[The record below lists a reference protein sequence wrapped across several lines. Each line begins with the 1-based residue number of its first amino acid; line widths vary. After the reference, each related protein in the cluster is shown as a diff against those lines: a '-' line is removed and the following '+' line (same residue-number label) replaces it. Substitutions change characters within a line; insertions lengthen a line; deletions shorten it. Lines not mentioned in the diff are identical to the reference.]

1 MTSWRAHRST
11 AGSPSSALDR
21 HPSRKTWVFL
31 RCAWRCTLSRALS
44 QTRASRC
51 ETSPALSGTTWT
63 LTSETALATNLG
75 IPKVPY
81 NLVLVQLDEGPRMLG
96 NLLDCSNE
104 AITEGLLV
112 EVVFER
118 VTDEVTL
125 PRFRPAR

>member
-1 MTSWRAHRST
+1 
-11 AGSPSSALDR
+11 
-21 HPSRKTWVFL
+21 
-31 RCAWRCTLSRALS
+31 
-44 QTRASRC
+44 
-51 ETSPALSGTTWT
+51 
-63 LTSETALATNLG
+63 
-75 IPKVPY
+75 
-81 NLVLVQLDEGPRMLG
+81 MLG